1 MFSKKITP
9 VDSVKEQIAR
19 FLRAAD
25 LLVKEGKYE
34 DALLQIEKAL
44 KLDPKNY
51 YARSFFE
58 RVRGHINKEEKATS
72 ERAEVKAV
80 SEDQKIEQISLLLRA
95 ADQFI
100 TLKNYKLALQQV
112 AKVYAIDPQN
122 YYAQSYSDRID
133 QLMTAEQGAP
143 GRRISPEP
151 ASPPPPPATAPP
163 LPVEPLK
170 IGESASLTLYRQLL
184 KEMWFD
190 GRITDA
196 EGLELKKVRGMFK
209 ISDEEHLEIEKQI
222 QIDAYVEALRIAW
235 KDGVITQNE
244 NDVLQ
249 MMRQKFN
256 ISMEQHMSAEAKIL
270 WAKNTLGAR
279 PSILLADDEETLLLS
294 LAAKLRKHGY
304 EVITAESVEQALE
317 KLQQTIPSIIV
328 SDLLFGEGIMS
339 GIEFYQRVRDDAKLK
354 NVPFLLM
361 SGISDEF
368 VVRAGMRMGV
378 DNFIQKPFDLE
389 LLLATIEGKLKS

>member
-1 MFSKKITP
+1 MFSKKVTP
-9 VDSVKEQIAR
+9 VDSVKEQVAR
-19 FLRAAD
+19 YLRAAD
-25 LLVKEGKYE
+25 LLSKEGKYE
-34 DALLQIEKAL
+34 DALMQIERAL

-58 RVRGHINKEEKATS
+58 RIRTQIHREEKASS
-72 ERAEVKAV
+72 EKADVKAV
-80 SEDQKIEQISLLLRA
+80 SDDQKIEQISLLLRA

-100 TLKNYKLALQQV
+100 GLKNYKLALQQV

-133 QLMTAEQGAP
+133 QLMMQEQGAP
-143 GRRISPEP
+143 GRRIPPEP
-151 ASPPPPPATAPP
+151 MSPPPPPAATPA

-170 IGESASLTLYRQLL
+170 IGERASLTLYRQLL

-190 GRITDA
+190 GKITDA
-196 EGLELKKVRGMFK
+196 EGQELRKVRGMFK
-209 ISDEEHLEIEKQI
+209 ISDDEHLEIEKQI
-222 QIDAYVEALRIAW
+222 QIDAYIEALRIAW

-249 MMRQKFN
+249 MMRQKFS

-270 WAKNTLGAR
+270 WAKSTPGAK

-294 LAAKLRKHGY
+294 LAANLRKHGY
-304 EVITAESVEQALE
+304 EVITAETVEQALE
-317 KLQQTIPSIIV
+317 KLQKTIPSIIV
-328 SDLLFGEGIMS
+328 SDLMFGEGIMS
-339 GIEFYQRVRDDAKLK
+339 GIEFYQRVREDAKLK

-378 DNFIQKPFDLE
+378 DTFIQKPFDLE
-389 LLLATIEGKLKS
+389 LLLATIEGKLK